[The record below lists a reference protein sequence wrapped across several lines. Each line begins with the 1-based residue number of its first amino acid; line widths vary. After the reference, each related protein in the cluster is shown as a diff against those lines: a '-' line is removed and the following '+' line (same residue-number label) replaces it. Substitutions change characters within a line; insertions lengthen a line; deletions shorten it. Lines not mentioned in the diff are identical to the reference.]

1 MQENAGQITGK
12 RAVLFTND
20 MWSSALSEIRLKAPL
35 QACGFAVEQGNDYDR
50 LLVKDL
56 STVDFVV
63 IQRDFP
69 LYLDN
74 FFHVL
79 EQVREHNLPLVYE
92 IDDNLFD
99 LPADHPDQQRGCY
112 SSRFAPML
120 AAISAANVVTTS
132 TEPLAEFLRAFHSN
146 VQVLPNCLIDE
157 FWRMYPAQRKEE
169 REEVVVGYIG
179 GTTHAA
185 DLKMIAGALSSIGR
199 QYGGKIKF
207 KFFGA
212 RPPGEILGHPKV
224 EWQPVIAAYREY
236 AAAFQNQDMD
246 ILVAPLVD
254 NSFSR
259 AKSHVKF
266 LEYSTLG
273 APGIYSN
280 VTPYNGIVAHG
291 ENGFLASTTDEWI
304 EYLQKLIS
312 SPDLRYRAGQNAQ
325 DTVRR
330 GWLLSDRAGIWL
342 ETYNT
347 ALAGMTTP
355 AYPANRN
362 EALRKILSTQINQ
375 INRLLE
381 REKHLAEMERL
392 LNEKERALHEMLNS
406 TSWKIT
412 DPLRRLTDGM
422 RKIKNNLIRR

>member
-1 MQENAGQITGK
+1 
-12 RAVLFTND
+12 
-20 MWSSALSEIRLKAPL
+20 
-35 QACGFAVEQGNDYDR
+35 
-50 LLVKDL
+50 
-56 STVDFVV
+56 
-63 IQRDFP
+63 
-69 LYLDN
+69 
-74 FFHVL
+74 
-79 EQVREHNLPLVYE
+79 
-92 IDDNLFD
+92 
-99 LPADHPDQQRGCY
+99 
-112 SSRFAPML
+112 
-120 AAISAANVVTTS
+120 
-132 TEPLAEFLRAFHSN
+132 
-146 VQVLPNCLIDE
+146 
-157 FWRMYPAQRKEE
+157 
-169 REEVVVGYIG
+169 
-179 GTTHAA
+179 
-185 DLKMIAGALSSIGR
+185 
-199 QYGGKIKF
+199 
-207 KFFGA
+207 
-212 RPPGEILGHPKV
+212 V